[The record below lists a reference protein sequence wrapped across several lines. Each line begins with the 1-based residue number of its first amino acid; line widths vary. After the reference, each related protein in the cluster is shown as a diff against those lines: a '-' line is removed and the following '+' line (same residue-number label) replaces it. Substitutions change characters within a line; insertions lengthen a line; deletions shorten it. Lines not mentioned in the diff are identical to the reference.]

1 MFRKLDDFLKAYE
14 EHREGSR
21 KILGALTDENINQ
34 PVASGHRT
42 LGHVAWHMVATIPE
56 MMNHTGL
63 GISSVDPH
71 SPPPT
76 SAPEIAQAYEKV
88 TAELVEA
95 IKANWTDE
103 TLLEIDEMYGE
114 KWPRGT
120 TLGALL
126 SHEVHHRG
134 QITVLLRQAGQKVP
148 GCFGPAK
155 EEWEQYGMEA
165 PPY

>member
-1 MFRKLDDFLKAYE
+1 MFRTLDDFLKAYE
-14 EHREGSR
+14 MHKESSQ
-21 KILGALTDENINQ
+21 KLLSLLADENINQ

-42 LGHVAWHMVATIPE
+42 LGQVAWHMVATIPE

-63 GISSVDPH
+63 GISSLDPH
-71 SPPPT
+71 APPPA
-76 SAPEIAQAYEKV
+76 SAAEIAEAYKKV
-88 TAELVEA
+88 TTELTET

-103 TLLEIDEMYGE
+103 TLLLVDDMYGE
-114 KWPRGT
+114 QWTRGT

-134 QITVLLRQAGQKVP
+134 QMTVLLRQAGQKVP
-148 GCFGPAK
+148 GCFGPSK
-155 EEWEQYGMEA
+155 EEWTKYGMEA